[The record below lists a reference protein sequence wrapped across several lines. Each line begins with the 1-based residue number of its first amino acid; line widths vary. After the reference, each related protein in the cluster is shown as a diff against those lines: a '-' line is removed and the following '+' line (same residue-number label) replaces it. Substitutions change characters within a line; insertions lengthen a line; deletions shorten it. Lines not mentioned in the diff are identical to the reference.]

1 VVNERKKITAVFA
14 ALADPTR
21 RRIMERLCERGE
33 IRVTVL
39 ARPFRIS
46 KPAISRHLRVLE
58 DARLIQRQRK
68 GRLHLIRA
76 RAAGLAEAQR
86 WIAHY
91 AAGWDSAFDALDEL
105 LKSEQRKEK
114 KP

>member
-1 VVNERKKITAVFA
+1 MVNRQKKITTVFA

-21 RRIMERLCERGE
+21 RRIMERLSERGE
-33 IRVTVL
+33 SRVTLL
-39 ARPFRIS
+39 AKPFHIS

-58 DARLIQRQRK
+58 DARLIKRRRQ

-76 RAAGLAEAQR
+76 RAAGLHEAQR

-91 AAGWDSAFDALDEL
+91 AAGWDSAFDALDKL
-105 LKSEQRKEK
+105 LKAEQGKGK